1 MQKFYIVGKDSPIYE
16 NHVAYDRSVELMAKA
31 YRKFAGD
38 FHIEAKEFYGTKKV
52 LGIVPT
58 EADRERFALD
68 LRKKIDP
75 QSGLVYF
82 KINSSIGR
90 QWNSFMKTFM
100 PCLGIETTVR
110 MPAIF
115 FMNSVSHASEQRF
128 MTRDGEL
135 YLSLKT
141 SEDFEDPKDCTPI
154 KGSEFYRKLEEE
166 EALDAQERGENQNAV
181 V

>member
-1 MQKFYIVGKDSPIYE
+1 
-16 NHVAYDRSVELMAKA
+16 
-31 YRKFAGD
+31 
-38 FHIEAKEFYGTKKV
+38 
-52 LGIVPT
+52 
-58 EADRERFALD
+58 
-68 LRKKIDP
+68 
-75 QSGLVYF
+75 
-82 KINSSIGR
+82 
-90 QWNSFMKTFM
+90 MKTFM